1 MPWTTEENISA
12 DQLFKMILPP
22 MPTDDDDIHV
32 IYCRVSGQTDRTKR
46 IERFWIIDREKENY
60 RDHVHNIGR
69 PLICK
74 PKVCSHPILVL
85 LCFPLC
91 LFTLNCTILQQQGW
105 KEANKDEKSKLTF
118 ETWLQSLRRL
128 SGREL
133 RMCWWVSLGRL
144 NMLYLDYW
152 ASIIE
157 YYSVHSASAFKSNP
171 SESLFL
177 SFTFFLTGLVVMSV
191 S

>member
-1 MPWTTEENISA
+1 MDWGSV
-12 DQLFKMILPP
+12 FCPP
-22 MPTDDDDIHV
+22 P
-32 IYCRVSGQTDRTKR
+32 
-46 IERFWIIDREKENY
+46 KEMDNY
-60 RDHVHNIGR
+60 RGHVHNIGR

-74 PKVCSHPILVL
+74 PTVCWHPILVL

-91 LFTLNCTILQQQGW
+91 LFTLNWTILQQQGW